1 MIIGIAGPKNSGKDT
16 FADRFKL
23 YIPCIT
29 RAFAE
34 PVKRTCQQLYL
45 LSENQLYDREEKE
58 RIDTRWGISPRQM
71 FQQVGTNYIRNQIDP
86 NFFLKHFEFWYR
98 EQPVGTNVIIPD
110 VRFQNEVDLIHRLGG
125 KVVYIYRPFLTSED
139 PHESEVS
146 ATQLNRIDYTIENC
160 GTLGQFY
167 REIDSFM
174 GRFVF

>member
-16 FADRFKL
+16 FANRFKL

-45 LSENQLYDREEKE
+45 LTEEQLYDIEQKEK
-58 RIDTRWGISPRQM
+58 IDHRWGISPRQM
-71 FQQVGTNYIRNQIDP
+71 FQQVGTDYVRNQLDP

-98 EQPVGTNVIIPD
+98 QQPHGTNIIIPD
-110 VRFQNEVDLIHRLGG
+110 VRFQNEVDMIHSLGG
-125 KVVYIYRPFLTSED
+125 KVVYIYRPFLPSND
-139 PHESEVS
+139 SHESELS
-146 ATQLNRIDYTIENC
+146 ANQLNHIDYTIENC
-160 GTLGQFY
+160 GSLLQFY

-174 GRFVF
+174 EQF